1 MSEPSTSSTHFIS
14 PNQNPNDSNVEMW
27 KNTVQTCDTRQL
39 LEVLETFERDWCVNN
54 SNNSHIA
61 LNLGFSKFFKESDL
75 HPQTGLPLNVDI
87 EDISGTK
94 NRNFTILGHL
104 HHRAKSLGI
113 LDETCTNP
121 IFDENELTIAHRV
134 NRLIE
139 QIDDAYQIVFRHTRI
154 AERINQ
160 PRSETVNPKT
170 DPFSRT
176 LFLLNTMTDVEEA
189 NPFQQATLAC
199 LQDIFEKGY
208 RRYKGCVCKQITT
221 ELGHNTRAW
230 KEVMTIEEYV
240 YHIVQKETRWNLW
253 LAFTNK
259 GTGFKE
265 VINHLTKCKDIQ
277 FPDIMKNRHM
287 WSFNNGVFVGKEW
300 DLKLGKYVC
309 NFYPYESSKFACL
322 DKTEVSCKYF
332 NKYFNDY
339 NHLDD
344 WYTIPTPYFQSVLN
358 YQKFSKDVSRW
369 MYVMGGRLCFETN
382 DLDHWQIIPFLK
394 GIARSG
400 KSTLITKVFR
410 KFYEAADVKT
420 LSNNVERKFGLSS
433 ICDAFMFIAPEIK
446 GDLQLEQAEF
456 QSIVSGEDVSIAV
469 KNDKAKS
476 FCWNVPGVL
485 GGNEI
490 PSWKD
495 NSGSILRRIL
505 PFDFAKQVKDADTQL
520 DNKLEDELPT
530 ILQKCV
536 RAYLEFAQK
545 NPDVDIWNLIPDYF
559 KTIQKQVAMSTR
571 SLQHFLESTN
581 INYGPDLFCPQKEFV
596 KMFNEHCMANNL
608 GKHRFTRDFWAGPFS
623 SRDIEVRETSL
634 TYNGHMMRRQPFIFG
649 LNIIQD
655 SNDIEITQNY

>member
-1 MSEPSTSSTHFIS
+1 
-14 PNQNPNDSNVEMW
+14 MW
-27 KNTVQTCDTRQL
+27 KNALQTCDAEKL
-39 LEVLETFERDWCVNN
+39 LVVLVDFEKDWCVDDV
-54 SNNSHIA
+54 NNSHVA
-61 LNLGFSKFFKESDL
+61 LNLGFRKFFKESEL
-75 HPQTGLPLNVDI
+75 HTQTGLPLVVDI
-87 EDISGTK
+87 EKISGTK
-94 NRNFTILGHL
+94 NRNFTNLGILY
-104 HHRAKSLGI
+104 HRAKSLGI
-113 LDETCTNP
+113 LKNVYDEK
-121 IFDENELTIAHRV
+121 NELTIAHRV

-139 QIDDAYQIVFRHTRI
+139 QIDDAYQMVWRHTRI
-154 AERINQ
+154 SERIND
-160 PRSETVNPKT
+160 PRAMLSKGSVNPET
-170 DPFSRT
+170 DPHSRA
-176 LFLLNTMTDVEEA
+176 LFLINTMKDVEEA
-189 NPFQQATLAC
+189 NHFQQATLAC

-208 RRYKGCVCKQITT
+208 RRYKGYVCKQITT
-221 ELGHNTRAW
+221 EIGHSTRAW
-230 KEVMTIEEYV
+230 EEVMTIEEYV
-240 YHIVQKETRWNLW
+240 YHIVQKETRWDLW

-259 GTGFKE
+259 GNGFKE

-277 FPDIMKNRHM
+277 FPDIIKNRHM

-309 NFYPYESSKFACL
+309 NFYPYNSVKFACL

-339 NHLDD
+339 NHVDD

-358 YQKFSKDVSRW
+358 YQKFTKEVSQW
-369 MYVMGGRLCFETN
+369 MFVMGGRLCFETN

-476 FCWNVPGVL
+476 FCWNVPGIL
-485 GGNEI
+485 GGNEV

-495 NSGSILRRIL
+495 NSGSILRRIMTW
-505 PFDFAKQVKDADTQL
+505 DFIKQVKKADTQL
-520 DNKLEDELPT
+520 DSKLEDELPV

-536 RAYLEFAQK
+536 RAYLEAAQK
-545 NPDVDIWNLIPDYF
+545 DPDSDIWNLIPDYF
-559 KTIQKQVAMSTR
+559 KTIQKQVAMSTS

-581 INYGPDLFCPQKEFV
+581 VEYGVDLFCPQKEFV
-596 KMFNEHCMANNL
+596 KTFNEHCMANNL

-623 SRDIEVRETSL
+623 SREIEVRESSL
-634 TYNGHMMRRQPFIFG
+634 SYNGHMLRRQPFIFG
-649 LNIIQD
+649 LNIVQD
-655 SNDIEITQNY
+655 SNDMEITQNY